1 MNLRGPLAAV
11 SWGCLLLWAALL
23 VCTTGCATKRPV
35 VRAAVAVE
43 APRTGAAVRA
53 KASSA
58 RAATG
63 AVATTASRIASSGTA
78 SMADL
83 LQLRLEAEGARDL
96 VDALSQSILDHE
108 LNWQAYSKRVEADR
122 ADAWGKVEAA
132 KQEVDRLNLRESR
145 RAGQIGWAVIFGW
158 WAFGAGCL
166 ISRAHPSTRSLPA
179 WMTGATVAVAL
190 ALALYASTKW
200 GTWWHALWG
209 WLT

>member
-1 MNLRGPLAAV
+1 
-11 SWGCLLLWAALL
+11 
-23 VCTTGCATKRPV
+23 
-35 VRAAVAVE
+35 
-43 APRTGAAVRA
+43 
-53 KASSA
+53 
-58 RAATG
+58 
-63 AVATTASRIASSGTA
+63 VATTASRIASSGTA